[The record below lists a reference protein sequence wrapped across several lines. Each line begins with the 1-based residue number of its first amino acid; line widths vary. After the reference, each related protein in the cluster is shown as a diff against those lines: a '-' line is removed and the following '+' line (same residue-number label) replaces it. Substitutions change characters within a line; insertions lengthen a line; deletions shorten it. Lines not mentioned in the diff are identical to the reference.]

1 MENGPYLHLGE
12 LSVLGIARLA
22 QVVNQ
27 CRIDIYQGEL
37 KEESAQQALFEER
50 LADWREVPV
59 WVERWMVEERACFDV
74 FLSEGE
80 MLCATQRF
88 RQPRREGTAHMLC
101 PPAETPSGREA
112 SSHERMTLGG
122 LIASTAGRSALA
134 SRLDKKCVAPYEAEE
149 LEALDLARSRL
160 IWTWDNGDIHPT
172 ALLCL
177 PMQDLDGGLPETL
190 PLCLPSA
197 WGKLDSYWHGGLHLH
212 AGHVLVVCDETGQ
225 YGLVRL
231 NQVADDPPRVIGRWV
246 QPCTW
251 AWLAEA
257 SSSGA
262 QAIEAAR
269 HVVPDARGELV
280 CDLIDALDERQVNP
294 PGVKGLLGTSHYFG
308 TDYNGSLV
316 VNEAGHGSHTRVLG
330 RITRQGVL
338 LCGQSAQDGMLESV
352 PWGLSDLR
360 WLEIGQHAE
369 GMIAVRSPEN
379 GLWGYMDRC
388 GALVIKPQY
397 ESAGDFQ
404 HGTAVV
410 LPAGDHRVGLI
421 DKTGQWVLLP
431 RWHNLQRWSR
441 QVIVAETLEGHWGA
455 VDVQGRV
462 IVSFEHY
469 STWLDHP
476 EVQERLADYRIGRSW
491 RNDPEEEARRTV
503 IEVIATI
510 WKREFREKIRKA
522 LHSSLNEGGSL
533 AGLEGL
539 FDGDTSERD
548 LREGG
553 IWGLEVVLLR
563 DKTDGL
569 LQPRTAETGRIG
581 CYYPVSLSIFDL
593 STEAPVHGLPTQPEA
608 AIGIPWRDLTPVI
621 SNGTSKTPQCFDSA
635 AVQDTKVER
644 I

>member
-1 MENGPYLHLGE
+1 
-12 LSVLGIARLA
+12 
-22 QVVNQ
+22 
-27 CRIDIYQGEL
+27 
-37 KEESAQQALFEER
+37 
-50 LADWREVPV
+50 
-59 WVERWMVEERACFDV
+59 
-74 FLSEGE
+74 
-80 MLCATQRF
+80 
-88 RQPRREGTAHMLC
+88 
-101 PPAETPSGREA
+101 
-112 SSHERMTLGG
+112 
-122 LIASTAGRSALA
+122 
-134 SRLDKKCVAPYEAEE
+134 
-149 LEALDLARSRL
+149 
-160 IWTWDNGDIHPT
+160 
-172 ALLCL
+172 
-177 PMQDLDGGLPETL
+177 
-190 PLCLPSA
+190 
-197 WGKLDSYWHGGLHLH
+197 
-212 AGHVLVVCDETGQ
+212 
-225 YGLVRL
+225 
-231 NQVADDPPRVIGRWV
+231 
-246 QPCTW
+246 
-251 AWLAEA
+251 
-257 SSSGA
+257 
-262 QAIEAAR
+262 
-269 HVVPDARGELV
+269 
-280 CDLIDALDERQVNP
+280 
-294 PGVKGLLGTSHYFG
+294 
-308 TDYNGSLV
+308 
-316 VNEAGHGSHTRVLG
+316 
-330 RITRQGVL
+330 
-338 LCGQSAQDGMLESV
+338 
-352 PWGLSDLR
+352 
-360 WLEIGQHAE
+360 
-369 GMIAVRSPEN
+369 
-379 GLWGYMDRC
+379 MDRC

-522 LHSSLNEGGSL
+522 LQSSLNEGGSL

-593 STEAPVHGLPTQPEA
+593 STEAPVHGLPTQPDA